1 MSRTN
6 PREPLKIAANISLLF
21 GDLPLLARFAAAR
34 DAGFDGVEIQFPY
47 AASPGALQRAAQDA
61 AMPVLLMNAP
71 IIAGTY
77 PAGIAARPEMRR
89 EFRAQLPM
97 ICEYADAL
105 DVRFVHVLAG
115 RCADA
120 AERDRC
126 RDTYVENLCI
136 AAAAL
141 AGRQVLIEA
150 LNPLDVPDYLI
161 GSCNAAQA
169 ILAHCAD
176 RVHLQF
182 DAYHVARMG
191 LDPCIELARLLPWIR
206 HIQFADAPGRHEPGT
221 GTIAFEPILKTLRA
235 ARYAGWLGAEYLPT
249 AATAAGLGWLRQ
261 WRE

>member
-1 MSRTN
+1 
-6 PREPLKIAANISLLF
+6 
-21 GDLPLLARFAAAR
+21 LPLSARFAAAR

-47 AASPGALQRAAQDA
+47 AASAQALKRAAREA
-61 AMPVLLMNAP
+61 GLPVLLMNAP
-71 IIAGTY
+71 VLADSHPT
-77 PAGIAARPEMRR
+77 GIAARPELRR

-126 RDTYVENLCI
+126 QDTYVENLCL
-136 AAAAL
+136 AATAL
-141 AGRQVLIEA
+141 GGRQVLIEA
-150 LNPLDVPDYLI
+150 LNPLDVPHYLV
-161 GSCNAAQA
+161 GSCSAAQA
-169 ILAHCAD
+169 ILARCAD
-176 RVHLQF
+176 RVYLQF

-206 HIQFADAPGRHEPGT
+206 HVQFADAPGRHEPGS
-221 GTIAFEPILKTLRA
+221 GTIAFAPILETLRA
-235 ARYAGWLGAEYLPT
+235 ARYAGWLGAEYVPT